1 MAEQRELSGTLS
13 RNKKREHERQPEF
26 KGSATIDGVAYW
38 LSAWV
43 KEGQDGKFFSLS
55 FTAKEMPK
63 SETRPQASPELK
75 AQQSSYGNGRRAS
88 DDHRRGVRDE
98 EIPF

>member
-13 RNKKREHERQPEF
+13 RKKKREHDRQPEF

-43 KEGQDGKFFSLS
+43 KEGDDGKFFSLS
-55 FTAKEMPK
+55 FTRKEQQPK
-63 SETRPQASPELK
+63 TEARPASGSPELQAK
-75 AQQSSYGNGRRAS
+75 YGSNGRR
-88 DDHRRGVRDE
+88 DDHRRGVEND